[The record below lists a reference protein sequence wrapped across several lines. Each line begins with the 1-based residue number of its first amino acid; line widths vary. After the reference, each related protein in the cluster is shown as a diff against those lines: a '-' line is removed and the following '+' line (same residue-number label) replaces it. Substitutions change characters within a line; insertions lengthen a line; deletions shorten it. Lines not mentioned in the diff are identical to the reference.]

1 MIQFIARIRAGD
13 EKTKWKWLIVFST
26 LSTLIVISIWVLALR
41 GIKADIE
48 QVAAP
53 EQSATSLDED
63 RSFLETLK
71 SIASEIGKRTSI
83 AAQTIRSK
91 IKGNSI
97 ELVPAEVD
105 TETTSSSPSL
115 TE

>member
-13 EKTKWKWLIVFST
+13 EKTKWKWLIIFTT
-26 LSTLIVISIWVLALR
+26 LSTLIVIVVWILALR
-41 GIKADIE
+41 SIKADIE
-48 QVAAP
+48 LVAIP
-53 EQSATSLDED
+53 PQSTVSPADD
-63 RSFLETLK
+63 RSLLETLK
-71 SIASEIGKRTSI
+71 AIASEIGKRTSI

-97 ELVPAEVD
+97 ELVPIAAP
-105 TETTSSSPSL
+105 TETSSSSITL